1 MGRKFILTKDELEL
15 WYMLS
20 IEVKIEI
27 CKYKF
32 DNYEVVRE
40 DLEKSRG
47 RILVHPSMR
56 FSEEKVK
63 DILWEG
69 KGVVLDGKVEIIGK
83 NMLGKIWMC
92 LRY

>member
-56 FSEEKVK
+56 CSEEKVK

-69 KGVVLDGKVEIIGK
+69 K
-83 NMLGKIWMC
+83 
-92 LRY
+92 